1 MKIEI
6 KSWLNGSVLFEG
18 DFSCLA
24 DAVSAAVKSGA
35 NLSWANLSRADL
47 GGANLSGA
55 NLSRADLSGAN
66 LSRANLSWANLS
78 RADLSGANLSWADL
92 SWANLSWANLSRA
105 DLSGADLSRADLSRA
120 DLSGANLSRA
130 DLSRADLSG
139 ANLSRA
145 DLSRA
150 ESADLAIAQ
159 TRILPEGELI
169 GWKKCADGI
178 IAKLLIP
185 AKAKRSHAWG
195 RKCRAEYVKVLAVMN
210 SAGKA
215 VKEGESQHDQG
226 KTVYRKGKIVKP
238 DSWCAD
244 YTKECAAGI
253 HFFITKEEAIAY

>member
-35 NLSWANLSRADL
+35 NLS
-47 GGANLSGA
+47 GA
-55 NLSRADLSGAN
+55 NLSRADLSG
-66 LSRANLSWANLS
+66 
-78 RADLSGANLSWADL
+78 
-92 SWANLSWANLSRA
+92 
-105 DLSGADLSRADLSRA
+105 
-120 DLSGANLSRA
+120 
-130 DLSRADLSG
+130 
-139 ANLSRA
+139 
-145 DLSRA
+145 A

>member
-35 NLSWANLSRADL
+35 NLSGADL
-47 GGANLSGA
+47 SGANLSGA
-55 NLSRADLSGAN
+55 NLSR
-66 LSRANLSWANLS
+66 
-78 RADLSGANLSWADL
+78 
-92 SWANLSWANLSRA
+92 ANLSRA
-105 DLSGADLSRADLSRA
+105 DLSGADLSRADLSGA
-120 DLSGANLSRA
+120 NLSGANLSRANLSRA

-145 DLSRA
+145 NLSGADLSGA

-210 SAGKA
+210 SDGKA

>member
-35 NLSWANLSRADL
+35 NLSGADL
-47 GGANLSGA
+47 SGANLSGA
-55 NLSRADLSGAN
+55 NLSRANLSGADLSGAN
-66 LSRANLSWANLS
+66 LSRANLSG
-78 RADLSGANLSWADL
+78 ADLSG
-92 SWANLSWANLSRA
+92 
-105 DLSGADLSRADLSRA
+105 
-120 DLSGANLSRA
+120 
-130 DLSRADLSG
+130 
-139 ANLSRA
+139 
-145 DLSRA
+145 A

-210 SAGKA
+210 SDGKA

>member
-35 NLSWANLSRADL
+35 NLSGADL
-47 GGANLSGA
+47 SGANLSGA
-55 NLSRADLSGAN
+55 NLSR
-66 LSRANLSWANLS
+66 
-78 RADLSGANLSWADL
+78 
-92 SWANLSWANLSRA
+92 
-105 DLSGADLSRADLSRA
+105 
-120 DLSGANLSRA
+120 ANLSRA

-145 DLSRA
+145 NLSGADLSGA

-210 SAGKA
+210 SDGKA

>member
-6 KSWLNGSVLFEG
+6 KSWLNGSVLFKG

-24 DAVSAAVKSGA
+24 DAVKAAVNG
-35 NLSWANLSRADL
+35 W
-47 GGANLSGA
+47 ANLSGA
-55 NLSRADLSGAN
+55 NLSGAD

-78 RADLSGANLSWADL
+78 M
-92 SWANLSWANLSRA
+92 
-105 DLSGADLSRADLSRA
+105 ADLSRADLSWA
-120 DLSGANLSRA
+120 DLKDAKS
-130 DLSRADLSG
+130 
-139 ANLSRA
+139 
-145 DLSRA
+145 A
-150 ESADLAIAQ
+150 ELAIAQ

-210 SAGKA
+210 SDGKA
-215 VKEGESQHDQG
+215 VKEGKSQHDQG

-238 DSWCAD
+238 DSWCDD
-244 YTKECAAGI
+244 YTQECAAGV